1 VRLKSLRAPI
11 WSKPRWIDPCVAA
24 QMAQID
30 SLSSIRRFFV
40 QCIKVFGLKLPKNLP
55 AKNGFGEK
63 GAKKPVKRPFL
74 FEKV

>member
-1 VRLKSLRAPI
+1 
-11 WSKPRWIDPCVAA
+11 
-24 QMAQID
+24 MAQIY

-40 QCIKVFGLKLPKNLP
+40 QCIKVFGLKLPKNLA